1 MIFRAG
7 CDPGERG
14 ARVLRCQGR
23 LHHVQ
28 PAPPPA
34 PGRVRVRGDSA
45 VQYCRSPGSARLASD
60 TRTATGPCGCDVPP
74 GPALPGAVRSSPL
87 RLRSPDD
94 AQINTRDKAGREP
107 TRLADVRTPQ
117 FSDASHRT
125 RIAEVSNSDPPL
137 SVRPRSSTFQTSVF
151 LNTPPPSHYYTH
163 ATSRLREA
171 TQTYTAHWYRLH
183 QKLWAA

>member
-45 VQYCRSPGSARLASD
+45 VQYCRSARLASD